1 MESLFESGFSDSGN
15 VPAPG
20 IGDTPEGA
28 APVIG
33 HKTRDSTKAVDSII
47 EALDLAEAESER
59 FKELKAR
66 SKNGKTLSFQPNP
79 LLLGYSPSLHVL
91 RTMSSVRPSD
101 LEQALLTLPFTD
113 VLKLMGYLKDWLTEG
128 NQIELVSRIT
138 TMIVRLHYEQLT
150 AAVAARPVL
159 IALQRDLRRSV
170 QGLKD
175 TIGFNLAAMGH
186 LQRLLADRS
195 DVMFEDAAAKL
206 QEVRAKLEAEKE
218 ALPHQSLRKRKRIKK
233 SNGAG

>member
-1 MESLFESGFSDSGN
+1 MQLVVGYQLHN
-15 VPAPG
+15 NLKPA
-20 IGDTPEGA
+20 
-28 APVIG
+28 
-33 HKTRDSTKAVDSII
+33 
-47 EALDLAEAESER
+47 
-59 FKELKAR
+59 
-66 SKNGKTLSFQPNP
+66 
-79 LLLGYSPSLHVL
+79 
-91 RTMSSVRPSD
+91 
-101 LEQALLTLPFTD
+101 
-113 VLKLMGYLKDWLTEG
+113 W
-128 NQIELVSRIT
+128 QIELVSRIT

-170 QGLKD
+170 QVVLSAALTPLLSPLYRWFWLTLSLWVYPPGIERHDWIQPCRYGASAGNSISPSPKFGLRLYFVGACL
-175 TIGFNLAAMGH
+175 TSCYGLRGCVVW
-186 LQRLLADRS
+186 QRLLADRS